1 MQGSLICIIT
11 CLFTL
16 SIFAFRWFGG
26 GRLGSRRRCV
36 LHNLFLLVFLL
47 LTFACE
53 GRTVTLGVAHVG
65 ANFQMVYRF
74 ANCDFLGVEFKHE
87 QLNVLPWNRFRDKTN
102 GKLLISP
109 HLACQVIKDRASV
122 AIFFLNASADQ
133 LYHQFSREELVL
145 LFVDGWLRFALL
157 GFFGLLLGFQFRPG
171 RCERLLLI
179 FLDLSDF
186 IS

>member
-1 MQGSLICIIT
+1 M
-11 CLFTL
+11 
-16 SIFAFRWFGG
+16 
-26 GRLGSRRRCV
+26 
-36 LHNLFLLVFLL
+36 
-47 LTFACE
+47 
-53 GRTVTLGVAHVG
+53 TLGVAHVG

-157 GFFGLLLGFQFRPG
+157 GFFCLLLGF
-171 RCERLLLI
+171 
-179 FLDLSDF
+179 
-186 IS
+186 